1 MLLILNQSLSI
12 FLFNLFIIQFI
23 YNLLSYFYNIHIKIK
38 IKKKK
43 NFIFKKKP

>member
-38 IKKKK
+38 IKKKR
-43 NFIFKKKP
+43 ILYLKKKL